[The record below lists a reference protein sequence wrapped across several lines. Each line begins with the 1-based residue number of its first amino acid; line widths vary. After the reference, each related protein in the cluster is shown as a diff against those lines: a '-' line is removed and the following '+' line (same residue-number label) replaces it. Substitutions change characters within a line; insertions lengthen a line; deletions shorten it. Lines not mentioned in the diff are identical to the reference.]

1 MLLCCIKAW
10 GRWSIYS
17 LLFSL
22 SILTAVSARNE
33 DDLLS
38 FFDRLPPSKPRPIDE
53 GFTMI
58 IATYQRDEILHSLL
72 VYLTR
77 NPPHSLRHL
86 VIVWQN
92 VGVPLPEFLQP
103 SGIKSL
109 VAPILRDRINVVVR
123 ASKVN
128 SMNER
133 FRPLL
138 DWDQEIPT
146 EDVMIFDDDLVLPWT
161 TIEWGYQ
168 RFLENQE
175 RIVGFT
181 GRDYIAPHDKLLTGV
196 DEEAENDPSEG
207 SPIDYNAQ
215 PTRTYSMVLSNAAFM
230 KKKWLEH
237 YWQGTQEYRMLRNYV
252 DEGEWGIRHILL
264 RTGGVTFIRFRTP
277 PSPVFN
283 CDDIL
288 INFVV
293 SNLTRRA
300 PLLLKSQVPLRS
312 IPSKG
317 LWNRAFD
324 DDDEEE
330 PASTH
335 GASERPKIDHFT
347 QRALCL
353 SHYFSVFSKYDT
365 PASDFSRSTIPSYYP
380 LLRCDY
386 SISKKIEDEARTIKP
401 MEQWDEPAWALDKRD
416 WKQTAF
422 EREENRRLAEA
433 LESMSEQEVQDWLHS
448 LEDGEAGDT
457 DGAAARGDADESV
470 AAEVH
475 DEL

>member
-10 GRWSIYS
+10 GRWPMYS
-17 LLFSL
+17 LLFFL
-22 SILTAVSARNE
+22 SILIAVSARNE
-33 DDLLS
+33 DDLPS
-38 FFDRLPPSKPRPIDE
+38 FFDRLPPSKPRPIDK

-72 VYLTR
+72 AYLTR

-92 VGVPLPEFLQP
+92 VGIPLPEFLQP

-168 RFLENQE
+168 RFRENQE
-175 RIVGFT
+175 RIVGFA

-196 DEEAENDPSEG
+196 DGKAENDPSEG
-207 SPIDYNAQ
+207 SPVDYNAQ
-215 PTRTYSMVLSNAAFM
+215 PTRVYSMVLSNAAFM

-252 DEGEWGIRHILL
+252 DE
-264 RTGGVTFIRFRTP
+264 
-277 PSPVFN
+277 VFN

-317 LWNRAFD
+317 LWNRGFD

-330 PASTH
+330 PASSH
-335 GASERPKIDHFT
+335 GASEPPKIDHFT
-347 QRALCL
+347 QRGLCL
-353 SHYFSVFSKYDT
+353 SHYFNVFSKYDT
-365 PASDFSRSTIPSYYP
+365 SVSGLSRSSIPSYYP

-386 SISKKIEDEARTIKP
+386 SISKKIEDEARAIKP

-416 WKQTAF
+416 WEQTAF

-433 LESMSEQEVQDWLHS
+433 LESMSEQEVQDWLQS
-448 LEDGEAGDT
+448 LEDREGGDT
-457 DGAAARGDADESV
+457 DGAATKGDADESV